1 MKKYLEEEC
10 MWAPSDLLVL
20 QAKERRKELQ
30 KFRVLQS
37 YYEAKCRRI
46 KRIKSKKYVS
56 KKNGPE

>member
-1 MKKYLEEEC
+1 

-20 QAKERRKELQ
+20 QARERRKELQ